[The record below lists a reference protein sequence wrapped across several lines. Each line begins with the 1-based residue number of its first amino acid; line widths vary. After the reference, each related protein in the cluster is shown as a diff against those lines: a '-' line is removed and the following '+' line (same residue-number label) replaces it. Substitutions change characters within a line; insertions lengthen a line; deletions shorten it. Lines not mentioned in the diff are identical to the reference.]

1 MTSKRI
7 LRLTS
12 NRIHLRTPYRIQLQT
27 SNRIHLLTSNRI
39 HVLTCIAWTCLVQD
53 IWHSRAAGQV
63 TGARSWQTLWFSLQA
78 WQLNSLFFIVDMVNI
93 YKLLFV
99 LLVFM
104 VYETCSNKYPSL
116 HHAIKKCVCPR

>member
-7 LRLTS
+7 QRLTS

-63 TGARSWQTLWFSLQA
+63 TGARSWQTLWFSLHSGPEMAVKQ
-78 WQLNSLFFIVDMVNI
+78 NI
-93 YKLLFV
+93 SFSTWSTIINYTLLYYV
-99 LLVFM
+99 VFM
-104 VYETCSNKYPSL
+104 VNVTCSNKYPSQQ
-116 HHAIKKCVCPR
+116 